1 VSAYEA
7 HNNRAYRCPVPR
19 TGRQAVAHRRAAGGE
34 SCTDGNSCSGE
45 YIAKVLGSIN
55 YKKED
60 IIKKMVSYLFA
71 LIIGLAFVMGP
82 SKSALA
88 EDFYKG
94 KTLRFVVG
102 FPPGAG
108 YDTYARTVARH
119 IGKYIPGNPTIVVQ
133 NMTGAGSLIAA
144 HHIDKRAKPDG

>member
-1 VSAYEA
+1 
-7 HNNRAYRCPVPR
+7 
-19 TGRQAVAHRRAAGGE
+19 
-34 SCTDGNSCSGE
+34 
-45 YIAKVLGSIN
+45 
-55 YKKED
+55 
-60 IIKKMVSYLFA
+60 MVSYLFA

-102 FPPGAG
+102 FPPGGG

-119 IGKYIPGNPTIVVQ
+119 IGGTVPNSHG
-133 NMTGAGSLIAA
+133 
-144 HHIDKRAKPDG
+144 